1 MSVHKR
7 STAVLRTAVVGVATI
22 AVGLIA
28 VPAMASAAS
37 TPSSA
42 IQQLSQ
48 ASAATLAAKTA
59 RVSVSVSVLAAGK
72 SVQIN
77 GTGAVNFADKAAD
90 LTLTLPGGA
99 GSEEVRQIGTS
110 TYLMVPASARAHM
123 PGNTP
128 WVMLDASRVSQAEL
142 GSSFG
147 TTGVQDPAAA
157 LGYLQGAVSVVRVGT
172 STVRGV
178 PTTHLRATIDLAK
191 LAAAEGGAAGKA
203 VQALGTNSLPVE
215 VFLDA
220 QNRVRRLM
228 LDLSV
233 PKQAGRLA
241 LTEDLYDFGSAVNIS
256 APPAAQV
263 TDITAALVA
272 KGQQT
277 GRTSGGVQSVSRKP
291 VGAPATGGGSTAG
304 IQDVPELVIG
314 GIALAAGVALAG
326 MSLLGRRRRQAA

>member
-1 MSVHKR
+1 MCSI
-7 STAVLRTAVVGVATI
+7 S
-22 AVGLIA
+22 
-28 VPAMASAAS
+28 
-37 TPSSA
+37 
-42 IQQLSQ
+42 
-48 ASAATLAAKTA
+48 
-59 RVSVSVSVLAAGK
+59 
-72 SVQIN
+72 
-77 GTGAVNFADKAAD
+77 
-90 LTLTLPGGA
+90 
-99 GSEEVRQIGTS
+99 
-110 TYLMVPASARAHM
+110 
-123 PGNTP
+123 
-128 WVMLDASRVSQAEL
+128 
-142 GSSFG
+142 
-147 TTGVQDPAAA
+147 
-157 LGYLQGAVSVVRVGT
+157 
-172 STVRGV
+172 
-178 PTTHLRATIDLAK
+178 
-191 LAAAEGGAAGKA
+191 AGKA
-203 VQALGTNSLPVE
+203 VQALGTRSLPVE

-228 LDLSV
+228 LDLWV

-277 GRTSGGVQSVSRKP
+277 RRTSGGVQSVSRKP